1 MDYGILPPEINSSR
15 IYAGPGS
22 GPMLAAASAWDGLAA
37 ELGSAASG
45 HTAVISELTEGPW
58 QGPASASM
66 AAAATQYASW
76 MSSAAAQA
84 EQTASQAQAAAAAFE
99 AAFAMTVPPA
109 VVAANRAQL
118 AALVATNVL
127 GQNTPAIAVTEAL
140 YGEMWAQ
147 DAAAMYGYAGSSAA
161 AATVTPFSSPP
172 QTTSPA
178 AAASQGGAVAQATAS
193 SAGTGAQ
200 STLTQVVSTL
210 PNTLNQLASPLSA
223 ASVNP
228 FAPGSNTATTG
239 IARSVQSAGRPN
251 RIGRG
256 NLLDLWSFERDS
268 LGQLAQSGQHQPG
281 RDDRVRGYRV
291 LGSGWSGC
299 FRFQPGVIL
308 GVHRARGDEHR
319 GSRCASDQF
328 TGLTRT
334 GLGRDGSRHAG
345 REGVGAAKLGHL
357 RARGRPTCW
366 HAAGCSGRLGDPP
379 GCGDGGDGR
388 NTGDARHARYTAG
401 QPWHSR
407 LRLCRPPLRVPPHRR
422 RPSTGRRIADRSWTV
437 TFTPDTVYVR
447 RRCWRRRR
455 RGRPGALHHDS

>member
-15 IYAGPGS
+15 IYTGPGS
-22 GPMLAAASAWDGLAA
+22 GPMLAAASAWDGLAS
-37 ELGSAASG
+37 ELGSAASS

-58 QGPASASM
+58 RGPASASM

-109 VVAANRAQL
+109 VVAANRTQL
-118 AALVATNVL
+118 TTLVATNVL

-172 QTTSPA
+172 ETTNSA

-200 STLTQVVSTL
+200 SALTQVVSTL

-239 IARSVQSAGRPN
+239 IAGLLNLLDGQTGSAVGTYLTSGLSNGILSGNWFNPASVSPAVTSAFGDIGFLAVAGQSGGGFGAFNPALFSGATAPAAMSTVGHVAPAISPMGSPGLVSAEMGRATLVAKVSVPQSWATTAPAATQPAGSLPAAAEGWAIPPGAGLEEMAGRPGMPGMPA
-251 RIGRG
+251 IPPG
-256 NLLDLWSFERDS
+256 S
-268 LGQLAQSGQHQPG
+268 LGT
-281 RDDRVRGYRV
+281 RGY
-291 LGSGWSGC
+291 G
-299 FRFQPGVIL
+299 F
-308 GVHRARGDEHR
+308 
-319 GSRCASDQF
+319 
-328 TGLTRT
+328 
-334 GLGRDGSRHAG
+334 
-345 REGVGAAKLGHL
+345 AAPRYGF
-357 RARGRPTCW
+357 RPTVVA
-366 HAAGCSGRLGDPP
+366 HPPAAG
-379 GCGDGGDGR
+379 
-388 NTGDARHARYTAG
+388 
-401 QPWHSR
+401 
-407 LRLCRPPLRVPPHRR
+407 
-422 RPSTGRRIADRSWTV
+422 
-437 TFTPDTVYVR
+437 
-447 RRCWRRRR
+447 
-455 RGRPGALHHDS
+455 